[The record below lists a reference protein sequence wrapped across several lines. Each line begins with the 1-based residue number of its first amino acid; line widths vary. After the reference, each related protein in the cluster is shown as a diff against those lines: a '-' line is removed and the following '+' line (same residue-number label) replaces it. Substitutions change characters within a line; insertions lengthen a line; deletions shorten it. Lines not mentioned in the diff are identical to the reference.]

1 MRRMALVVVA
11 SAGMVSSCGL
21 SADRAQTG
29 LPRTPQSTVVLTMS
43 EYRFD
48 YEQPVPGG
56 RVVFRVV
63 NAGRSS
69 HSLTLLP
76 LSGDIPPIAEQL
88 RGRTRRIITPLAGVP
103 DLPSG
108 SDNSFA
114 ADLVPGQRYALVDF
128 SRSGRA
134 GGRSNALLGM
144 SSEFRA
150 GVGS

>member
-1 MRRMALVVVA
+1 MRCIALIVVVA
-11 SAGMVSSCGL
+11 AGTVSSCGA
-21 SADRAQTG
+21 SGDRGQTG

-43 EYRFD
+43 EYRFA
-48 YEQPVPGG
+48 YEQPVPSG

-63 NAGRSS
+63 NAGRSP

-76 LSGDIPPIAEQL
+76 LSKDVPPIAEQL
-88 RGRTRRIITPLAGVP
+88 RGSARRIITPLAGVP
-103 DLPSG
+103 DLPAG

-114 ADLVPGQRYALVDF
+114 ADLVPGQRYALLDF
-128 SRSGRA
+128 SQSSA
-134 GGRSNALLGM
+134 GSRSNALLGM